1 MTKIVKNEKNQDVV
15 LVDEIIFKGKR
26 KIDWK
31 EVEKYLKSYI
41 GKKFLANELEE
52 LVYIGTEFPD
62 EYANSVYSKKIY
74 GAIRKAKANIVQVIP
89 ELILSV
95 TNISFQENSDQKH
108 KVDAKYGWY
117 RCTVR
122 FAIPTCDEHNRMVGR
137 NYYQGRML
145 IRHDANGKNHISLY

>member
-1 MTKIVKNEKNQDVV
+1 MADLLSRYEFAGTGGFIHI

-52 LVYIGTEFPD
+52 LVYIGTE
-62 EYANSVYSKKIY
+62 
-74 GAIRKAKANIVQVIP
+74 
-89 ELILSV
+89 
-95 TNISFQENSDQKH
+95 
-108 KVDAKYGWY
+108 YGWY

-145 IRHDANGKNHISLY
+145 IRHDANGKKYLYDIVDIKKET